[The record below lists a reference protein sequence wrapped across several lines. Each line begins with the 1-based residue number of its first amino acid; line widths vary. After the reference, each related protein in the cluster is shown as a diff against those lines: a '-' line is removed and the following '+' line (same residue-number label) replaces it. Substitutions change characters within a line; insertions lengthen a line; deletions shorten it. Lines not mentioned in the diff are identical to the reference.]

1 MSRSLSRAVGL
12 ATALLAP
19 VSLPVSAAT
28 APPDA
33 AGVPAVPPSA
43 ASNPIFDPQRAP
55 VIVLHIG
62 LHRLVLVPRTVGGAQ
77 VIHPSTN
84 DPKAD
89 QGFSHLITSTVAGAA
104 SAPSG
109 EFHIRGSHGQYTYYL
124 DGAPLP
130 ASVSGSFSDLIDP
143 KNIET
148 LRVLTGG
155 FPAQYGNNLAAVFDV
170 TARAGRPGRPRGF
183 AQQLA
188 SGFGTYNTTVQAGG
202 GRPSFQYF
210 VSGLRNLTDR
220 RLDPVTQDPLHDAG
234 RDSVVFGKFDYQ
246 AGPSDRVILDA
257 ARTDASLQLPNDAA
271 QQALGRDVTQRED
284 GDFANLIWR
293 HLRGADG
300 LTVAIYSHQSRLRY
314 NGDPAHDLADAS
326 AASLDAST
334 PANLPASAFEDQ
346 TANYIGLRTDA
357 SQRVTGQHKIGY
369 GIDISTV
376 TGGERFT
383 LLNTVD
389 NMDGRTTSVQT
400 IQDSHDLSGGDR
412 AAYLQDDWT
421 PGRLL
426 MNYGVRYDV
435 HKTDTTTS
443 QLSPRLNLTYTLSGR
458 DKVHAYYNRL
468 FQPASIEDIRR
479 LDPNAVP
486 FKPERDSFYE
496 VGYQHDNGGITTG
509 LSAYYKTEQDV
520 IDESIIGGT
529 QIREPFNVQK
539 GYVRGIELSVGG
551 ALTHALSFYANYARS
566 WARAAGDFTGG
577 LTPQGAPPGYFYD
590 DHDQTHTAS
599 VGLAYQKRGQTVS
612 LDGEYGSGFPYGQ
625 SDAGLP
631 NFFRVPPHFILN
643 LEIGTQIG
651 RGQLALSAL
660 NLLNHGYVIKQASP
674 FSDREWGQARAYG
687 IKWTQNF

>member
-1 MSRSLSRAVGL
+1 MSRPLSRAL
-12 ATALLAP
+12 AFATASVAAA
-19 VSLPVSAAT
+19 SLPTVAAT
-28 APPDA
+28 PPSTTNSPAPPKSVAD
-33 AGVPAVPPSA
+33 
-43 ASNPIFDPQRAP
+43 NPIFDPNRAP
-55 VIVLHIG
+55 VIVLRIG
-62 LHRLVLVPRTVGGAQ
+62 VHRLVLVPRSVGGAQ
-77 VIHPSTN
+77 VIRPSAT
-84 DPKAD
+84 DAKAD

-109 EFHIRGSHGQYTYYL
+109 EFHVRGSHGQYTYYL

-130 ASVSGSFSDLIDP
+130 ESVSGSFSDLIDP

-170 TARAGRPGRPRGF
+170 TARAGQPGRPRGF

-188 SGFGTYNTTVQAGG
+188 GGFGTYDSTLQVGG
-202 GRPSFQYF
+202 GVPRFQYF
-210 VSGLRNLTDR
+210 VSGVRNSTDR

-246 AGPSDRVILDA
+246 AGTADRVILDI
-257 ARTDASLQLPNDAA
+257 ARTDAYLQLPNEEE
-271 QQALGRDVTQRED
+271 QQAIGRDVTQRED

-293 HLRGADG
+293 HLRGGGG
-300 LTVAIYSHQSRLRY
+300 LTIALYSHQSRLRY
-314 NGDPAHDLADAS
+314 NGDPVHDLAGAS
-326 AASLDAST
+326 AASLDGST
-334 PANLPASAFEDQ
+334 PANLPSSGFEDR

-357 SQRVTGQHKIGY
+357 SQRVDSRHKIGY
-369 GIDISTV
+369 GFDISTV
-376 TGGERFT
+376 TGGEHFT
-383 LLNTVD
+383 LLNAVD
-389 NMDGRTTSVQT
+389 NGDGLTTSIQT
-400 IQDSHDLSGGDR
+400 IQDNHNLSGGDR

-421 PGRLL
+421 PGRFLV
-426 MNYGVRYDV
+426 NYGVRYDV

-443 QLSPRLNLTYTLSGR
+443 QLSPRLNLTYTLSGS
-458 DKVHAYYNRL
+458 DKIHAYYDRL
-468 FQPASIEDIRR
+468 FQPAPIEDIRR

-496 VGYQHDNGGITTG
+496 VGYQHAKGGITTS

-520 IDESIIGGT
+520 IDETIIGGT

-539 GYVRGIELSVGG
+539 GYVRGIELAVDGS
-551 ALTHALSFYANYARS
+551 LTRDLSFYANYARS

-577 LTPQGAPPGYFYD
+577 LTPEGAPPGYFYD

-599 VGLAYQKRGQTVS
+599 AGLAYQKHGQTVS
-612 LDGEYGSGFPYGQ
+612 LDGEYGSGFPYGE

-631 NFFRVPPHFILN
+631 NFYRVPAHFIFN

-660 NLLNHGYVIKQASP
+660 NVLNHGYVIKQASP
-674 FSDREWGQARAYG
+674 FSDREWGQGRTYG
-687 IKWTQNF
+687 VKWTQSF